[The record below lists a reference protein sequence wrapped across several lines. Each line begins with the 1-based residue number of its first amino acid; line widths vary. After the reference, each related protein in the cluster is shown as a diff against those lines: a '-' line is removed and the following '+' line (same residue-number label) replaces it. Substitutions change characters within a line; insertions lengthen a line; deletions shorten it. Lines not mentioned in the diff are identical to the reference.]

1 MISPTEREGERE
13 ACSGEGG
20 GGPEVLLLRLLPNLL
35 LRCGVDTY
43 YLQVDG
49 TWPTAASCWV
59 PENSGDGVKTS
70 GNEEQL
76 FFREGE
82 GERRKR
88 RRRLRNAG
96 GGGHIR
102 LSAPFSTTL
111 PPPSPQRR
119 PTRFGQ
125 LAVVALPS
133 YLLGG
138 ICASLSLSLYLS
150 LYLSLAGSG
159 RACNLSLSLSHSP
172 SPFPHEER

>member
-1 MISPTEREGERE
+1 M
-13 ACSGEGG
+13 
-20 GGPEVLLLRLLPNLL
+20 
-35 LRCGVDTY
+35 
-43 YLQVDG
+43 
-49 TWPTAASCWV
+49 
-59 PENSGDGVKTS
+59 KTS

-125 LAVVALPS
+125 LAVVALPF

-138 ICASLSLSLYLS
+138 IYASLSLSLSLS

-159 RACNLSLSLSHSP
+159 RACNLSLSHSP